1 MRLSNSNMNEEHEP
15 IVIDFIYNNDNV
27 RKSKYILRINDVS
40 DYIENVIIKT
50 HFELGLV
57 YS

>member
-1 MRLSNSNMNEEHEP
+1 MNEEHEP

-57 YS
+57 HS